1 MNTLVKP
8 QGCTNFKLRQL
19 VRRVSQLYDAELARS
34 GLKVTQYS
42 LLTHVLKLGPIRPTD
57 LARTMRLD
65 ASTLS
70 RNLQPLVAAG
80 LLEVG
85 EGADARS
92 RLVRITDAG
101 REKRHEAQRSWRAA
115 QEQLNATLGV
125 KRVLALHAL
134 VEECSEL
141 LSPTIADID
150 G

>member
-92 RLVRITDAG
+92 RLVRITVAG

-141 LSPTIADID
+141 LSPTSADID
-150 G
+150 E